1 MCAREGQSWRKKE
14 ARPCALPF
22 VFRAPFVVSS
32 QGFHDPDTENR
43 EANSTMNGNN
53 HRTPPVLT
61 IAMISVLMLG
71 SFSALRAQD
80 LPPEILLYA
89 DTILYNAQVLTMDQ
103 DQPPITVTQAVAL
116 RGDRIQAVGT
126 NDRIL
131 QMAGPDTVRV
141 DLGGKTVMPGVVD
154 THSHPNSYAVS
165 HYNSEVAPAYVKY
178 LDEQRV
184 RFANIRWD
192 TRENALADY
201 RSYARNLPPDY
212 WIYART
218 FGTPVTLEQITIQDL
233 DEVMPD
239 NPLYVMIGNGS
250 RGLFNSKMLEVIRER
265 YGDRLPGFLVDEQGE
280 LNGRINGAGGTVIDQ
295 EVIPP
300 MPPEI
305 LAPVFKKELEEWVAI
320 GVTTLSTRL
329 SGNEITAYAGLDQ
342 RGELPLRLGY
352 SHEIG
357 RQNPFLERQLK
368 RFGNLQEHGTDWMW
382 LIGISIGIPDGNGP
396 PGDSSATGGASWSGS
411 TCTTI
416 PKRTRIKDDYYF
428 PEGLCLWDLPG
439 DPGEDAVIVAN
450 RYGYRIAGTHTFGD
464 KGFLM
469 VLDAYAKAGE
479 ESPVVDRRN
488 SLDHG
493 TLVSPEVIRAAAEQ
507 NVIWSLQPPQFYGRG
522 APGVTTVFGE
532 EYAHQW
538 VMPVKS
544 LIDAGMK
551 VTYGADVHRD
561 PDRHPMFNLE
571 VLVTRMTKNGIVFG
585 PRERIDRANALLMM
599 TRWGADYVLREQ
611 EVGSLE
617 PGKFADLVVLE
628 QNPLNASIADED
640 LSEIRVVATIIGGEV
655 RYGEL
660 E

>member
-1 MCAREGQSWRKKE
+1 
-14 ARPCALPF
+14 
-22 VFRAPFVVSS
+22 
-32 QGFHDPDTENR
+32 
-43 EANSTMNGNN
+43 MNGNN
-53 HRTPPVLT
+53 HRTPPSVTL
-61 IAMISVLMLG
+61 AMMSLLMLG
-71 SFSALRAQD
+71 SFSAGMQAQD

-89 DTILYNAQVLTMDQ
+89 DTILYNAQVLTMDR
-103 DQPPITVTQAVAL
+103 DQPPITVAQAVAL

-141 DLGGKTVMPGVVD
+141 DLGGKTVIPGVVD

-178 LDEQRV
+178 LEENRV

-192 TRENALADY
+192 SRENALADY
-201 RSYARNLPPDY
+201 QKIADNLTPGD

-218 FGTPVTLEQITIQDL
+218 FGGPVVLEEISRFDL
-233 DEVMPD
+233 DRVAPR
-239 NPLYVMIGNGS
+239 NPVYVMIGNGMQ
-250 RGLFNSKMLEVIRER
+250 GLYNSKMLEIIQDR
-265 YGDRLPGFLVDEQGE
+265 YGDTLPGFFRDDQGV
-280 LNGRINGAGGTVIDQ
+280 LDGRIWGAGGTVIDQ

-329 SGNEITAYAGLDQ
+329 SGNEVSAYADLDR

-357 RQNPFLERQLK
+357 RGNPFLERQLK
-368 RFGNLQEHGTDWMW
+368 RFGNLQGHGTDWMW
-382 LIGISIGIPDGNGP
+382 MIGISMGIPDGNGP
-396 PGDSSATGGASWSGS
+396 PGSPTATGGASWSGS

-416 PKRTRIKDDYYF
+416 PKQTQIKDDLHF
-428 PEGLCLWDLPG
+428 PEGLCFWDLPG
-439 DPGEDAVIVAN
+439 DPGADAVIVAN
-450 RYGYRIAGTHTFGD
+450 RYGYRISGTHTFGD

-469 VLDAYAKAGE
+469 VLDAYAQAGE
-479 ESPVVDRRN
+479 ESSIVGKRFA
-488 SLDHG
+488 LDHG

-507 NVIWSLQPPQFYGRG
+507 DVIWSLQPPQFYGRG
-522 APGVTTVFGE
+522 APGVSKVFGE

-551 VTYGADVHRD
+551 VTYGADLHSD
-561 PDRHPMFNLE
+561 PERHPMFNLE
-571 VLVTRMTKNGIVFG
+571 VLVTRVTKDGRVFG

-628 QNPLNASIADED
+628 QNPLDESIADED